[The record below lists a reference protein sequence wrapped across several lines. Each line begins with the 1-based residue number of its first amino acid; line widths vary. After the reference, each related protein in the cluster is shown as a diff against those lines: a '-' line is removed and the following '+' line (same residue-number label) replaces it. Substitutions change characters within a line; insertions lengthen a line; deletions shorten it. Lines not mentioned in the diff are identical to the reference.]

1 MGTTTGFEP
10 HLVAP
15 AHAAAKYQTSPRQR
29 PPGSNEASTSRRLNL
44 AAAIQRVQ
52 VTQRLTSQQGSNS
65 QQVKGTVQRNHMA
78 GSALHLGRDSKSAAY
93 ASAAYAQSQA
103 SGGHDADM
111 AAFSPVIKGRLSG
124 IRATMAPTRRHS
136 KRRGSVHAQYAA
148 GEAVITQARG
158 MGGKAEAANIYAV
171 LDELLELAAAK
182 DAALLEA
189 GLRRHANVIRNCRGA
204 VGETVLQP

>member
-1 MGTTTGFEP
+1 M
-10 HLVAP
+10 
-15 AHAAAKYQTSPRQR
+15 
-29 PPGSNEASTSRRLNL
+29 
-44 AAAIQRVQ
+44 
-52 VTQRLTSQQGSNS
+52 TQRLTSQQGCGS
-65 QQVKGTVQRNHMA
+65 QQAKGTVQRNHMA
-78 GSALHLGRDSKSAAY
+78 ASASHLGAWDPDSKSAAY

-111 AAFSPVIKGRLSG
+111 ASLSLAAKGRLSG
-124 IRATMAPTRRHS
+124 VRATMKMN

-158 MGGKAEAANIYAV
+158 IGGKAEAANIYAV